1 MQSDKKIVQKQQ
13 AIPMKMLFLQ
23 EASNQAP
30 EDDAVQHDDELPWED
45 AHENKLRVW
54 VRVGFI
60 PSALDEIGAG
70 RGPAKA

>member
-1 MQSDKKIVQKQQ
+1 
-13 AIPMKMLFLQ
+13 MKMLFLQ
-23 EASNQAP
+23 EASNQGP

-60 PSALDEIGAG
+60 PSALDEIGSG
-70 RGPAKA
+70 RSPTKTEETAWNGKPLGRQD